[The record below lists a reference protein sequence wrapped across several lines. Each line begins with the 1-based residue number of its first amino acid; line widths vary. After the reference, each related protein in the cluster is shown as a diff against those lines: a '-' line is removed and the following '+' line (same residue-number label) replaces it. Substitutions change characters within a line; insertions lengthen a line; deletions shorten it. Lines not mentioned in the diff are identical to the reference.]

1 MKLIAILAM
10 VVMVVGC
17 DMEPDP
23 ESPTGLELRR
33 IAALERMADS
43 LEKIAAASNKPQGIN
58 NYFPVPSGDFGV
70 WTTNYIT
77 TTPAG
82 FGVGG
87 K

>member
-17 DMEPDP
+17 KPDP
-23 ESPTGLELRR
+23 ESEVGIRLRNT
-33 IAALERMADS
+33 AALERIANS

-58 NYFPVPSGDFGV
+58 NYFPVPSGGFGV